1 MLLATKKKGRA
12 MRADEHPADMRA
24 DYTFDFDVSQYTTE
38 DHATWDFLFQ
48 RQRPILQNRAC
59 KEYLDSLNM
68 LGILDSK
75 GIPNMYKVSD
85 MLEKKTRWKIV
96 AVPGYIPPALFLE
109 HLSKRQFPVTWWI
122 REKAKLDYLQEP
134 DIFHDLFGHVPLLAH
149 PDFAD
154 YMQQWG
160 LGAIKA
166 GKLGA
171 DKLIERLYWF
181 TVEFG
186 LINTPDGI
194 RIYGAGIVSSAKE
207 SVYCLESP
215 KPNRLGFDLARIMR
229 SDYRID
235 DVQKTYF
242 VIDSFKQLMD
252 DTAPDFTDLY
262 AKVKGMPEI
271 PDGAIADGDSI
282 FTRGEGR

>member
-1 MLLATKKKGRA
+1 

-24 DYTFDFDVSQYTTE
+24 DYTFDFKPENYSEQ
-38 DHATWDFLFQ
+38 DHAMWRTLCA
-48 RQRPILQNRAC
+48 RQAPLLKNRAC
-59 KEYLDSLNM
+59 KEFLQAIET
-68 LGILDSK
+68 LGIVTTANA
-75 GIPNMYKVSD
+75 IPDWRRVSD
-85 MLEKKTRWKIV
+85 LLEKISNFRLVT
-96 AVPGYIPPALFLE
+96 VPGYIPPMLFLE

-122 REKAKLDYLQEP
+122 REPAKIDYLMEP
-134 DIFHDLFGHVPLLAH
+134 DIFHDLFGHVPMLAL
-149 PDFAD
+149 PVFAD
-154 YMQQWG
+154 YMQQFG

-186 LINTPDGI
+186 LINTADGM
-194 RIYGAGIVSSAKE
+194 RIYGSGIVSSKTE

-215 KPNRLGFDLARIMR
+215 KPNRLKFDLMRIMR

-242 VIDSFKQLMD
+242 VIDSFDQLFEE
-252 DTAPDFTDLY
+252 TKPDFTDIY
-262 AKVKGMPEI
+262 AKVKAMPEI
-271 PDGAIADGDSI
+271 PDGALDANDKIITKGTIGAKAAG
-282 FTRGEGR
+282 FV